1 MEMMLV
7 TAMSRETILRSYL
20 SKVEDNYDY
29 VLIDCM
35 PSLGIDLISTP
46 ITAQEDVALLL

>member
-20 SKVEDNYDY
+20 SKAEDNYDY

-35 PSLGIDLISTP
+35 PSLGIDLIST
-46 ITAQEDVALLL
+46 L